1 TQIENE
7 LYTVLF
13 SFGVPHLS
21 LTPLELS
28 TTVPTKLSCSIYPHA
43 LKLSWPCGWYSDHLS
58 FICHHDLSPTSG
70 VRPVAVTCSSQE
82 EAYPPLPPS
91 FPSKDSHSEIAMAL
105 ALLQFVFW
113 VIASLANLA
122 SFVVLRGAALLI
134 VALVQLF
141 KIPRQASY
149 DAVEF
154 TGGLIRSALE
164 RVTELARDAAVSLAS
179 SLFEGLASTAG
190 GSLQLTTSA
199 VAELVE
205 KTKGKLEDMSEVL
218 PQVLEGA
225 SEMVAKIAD
234 GLWNSYKD
242 AVAYIMD
249 NV

>member
-1 TQIENE
+1 M
-7 LYTVLF
+7 
-13 SFGVPHLS
+13 
-21 LTPLELS
+21 
-28 TTVPTKLSCSIYPHA
+28 
-43 LKLSWPCGWYSDHLS
+43 
-58 FICHHDLSPTSG
+58 
-70 VRPVAVTCSSQE
+70 
-82 EAYPPLPPS
+82 PPS
-91 FPSKDSHSEIAMAL
+91 FPSKDSHRKIAMAL
-105 ALLQFVFW
+105 VLLQFVFW

-122 SFVVLRGAALLI
+122 SFVVLRGVALLI

-154 TGGLIRSALE
+154 AGGLIRSALE
-164 RVTELARDAAVSLAS
+164 SVTELARDAAVSFAS
-179 SLFEGLASTAG
+179 SLFEALASAAV

-205 KTKGKLEDMSEVL
+205 KTKGKLEEMSEVP

-225 SEMVAKIAD
+225 SEMVAKIAE